1 MAVSAKKILER
12 SSVVKSIA
20 FLLDREF
27 PDAKCALH
35 HEGPEQLL
43 FATILSAQCTDER
56 VNKVTPSLFQKF
68 PDSKSLA
75 KAKVSEV
82 EKIIKSVNFFR
93 TKAKNLVAAAKK
105 IQEAFRGELPR
116 TIEEL
121 TQLAGVGRKTANVV
135 LGEAFQ
141 LPLGIVV
148 DTHVKRISNLIGLT
162 RQEDPVKIEQD
173 LMKIV
178 PKEHWT
184 KFSHWLIL
192 HGRKTCIARRPKCA
206 ECVIFS
212 QCEFGRKA
220 KNEAFL

>member
-1 MAVSAKKILER
+1 MAVSAKKIIER
-12 SSVVKSIA
+12 SAVVKSVA

-27 PDAKCALH
+27 PDVKCALH
-35 HEGPEQLL
+35 HEGAEQLL

-68 PDSKSLA
+68 PDSKTLA

-105 IQEAFRGELPR
+105 IQEEFRGELPR

-178 PKEHWT
+178 PNEYWT

-192 HGRKTCIARRPKCA
+192 HGRKTCIARRPKCS
-206 ECVIFS
+206 ECVILQ
-212 QCEFGRKA
+212 QCEYGRKA